1 MGHLKTALALVGA
14 GLNLTVTTWAA
25 SQAEPGTRF
34 ALLAAG
40 VVIAV
45 ALIGLAWRLERHA
58 RRAQPL
64 QKAVAALEEQTR
76 FLQAHN
82 RHLQTQ
88 VEVLAAMREVG
99 RVVSDDVDFRRII
112 EEVFRI
118 LEGLIEAREM
128 TIFLRDEKTGQ
139 LGPRARRTHGSTQ
152 FGDDIP
158 AASVALAS
166 ARECY
171 QQRQMIRAQ
180 QEDRAEF
187 LLPLFAGQDILGVVH
202 FIIGLE
208 GSEGERKQRTDEC
221 ELILND
227 FTKHISLAIKT
238 PSLHDRAIL
247 DGLTGLYTKRH
258 FDEKLRE
265 HLQLARRYDKPLSL
279 ILLDLDHFK
288 AVNDTFGHLTG
299 DVVLADAAQIVQ
311 ENVRE
316 VDSCFRYGGE
326 EFAVL
331 LPETDHSAALLTAER
346 LRRMI
351 RGSEFYGEGRVPI
364 SLTVS
369 VGIAQV
375 DSPAVTPEELIS
387 RADQALYAAKAA
399 GRNATRTWSEKQ
411 TRPSGPA

>member
-1 MGHLKTALALVGA
+1 MGRLKTALALVGA
-14 GLNLTVTTWAA
+14 GLNLVVTTWAA
-25 SQAEPGTRF
+25 SQAEPPARF
-34 ALLAAG
+34 ALLGAG
-40 VVIAV
+40 VVMAV
-45 ALIGLAWRLERHA
+45 ALIGLAWRLER
-58 RRAQPL
+58 RTRQAQPL

-128 TIFLRDEKTGQ
+128 TVFLRDEKSGQ
-139 LGPRARRTHGSTQ
+139 LGPRARRTREGTQ
-152 FGDDIP
+152 FADDIP
-158 AASVALAS
+158 EAAVALAS
-166 ARECY
+166 ARQCY
-171 QQRQMIRAQ
+171 QQRQMLRAQ
-180 QEDRAEF
+180 KGDQADF
-187 LLPLFAGQDILGVVH
+187 LVPLFAAQEILGVVH

-208 GSEGERKQRTDEC
+208 GSEEERRRRVNEC

-247 DGLTGLYTKRH
+247 DSLTGLYTKRH
-258 FDEKLRE
+258 FDEKLQE
-265 HLQLARRYDKPLSL
+265 HLQLARRYQKPLSL

-299 DVVLADAAQIVQ
+299 DIVLADVAQIVQ

-331 LPETDHSAALLTAER
+331 LPETDESAAMQTAER

-351 RGSEFYGEGRVPI
+351 RGSDFYGEGRVPI

-369 VGIAQV
+369 VGVAQV

-387 RADQALYAAKAA
+387 RADRALYAAKAA
-399 GRNATRTWSEKQ
+399 GRNATQAW
-411 TRPSGPA
+411 PSTPEEPPGAS